1 MASRLGREAIAADP
15 VRFARRY
22 GDEADRE
29 AVALISALFAYGNV
43 KAMGAFLQK
52 LLDGLGSHPA
62 RTLRGAG
69 RLHGPGPYRFQTRRD
84 VGCFLRALGGL
95 LAEAGS
101 LENAFERHP
110 GGVEDRLEA
119 LALDL
124 RERAGKLTPGL
135 AHLLPLPSSGSA
147 CKRWWMFLR
156 WVVRPD
162 DGVDLGLWTCVSPAQ
177 LRIPVDTHIARIA
190 YALRLSTRKSPDRIF
205 SIEVTKALAAIC
217 PEDPTRYDFTLA
229 HMGILRA
236 CPRRQVASLC
246 EACSLRPH
254 CRLAKK

>member
-15 VRFARRY
+15 IRFARRY
-22 GDEADRE
+22 EDKADRE
-29 AVALISALFAYGNV
+29 AAALIGALFAYGNV
-43 KAMGAFLQK
+43 KAMGAFLDK
-52 LLDGLGSHPA
+52 LMDALGRSPSS
-62 RTLRGAG
+62 TLREG
-69 RLHGPGPYRFQTRRD
+69 RRLRVPGPYRFQTRGD
-84 VGCFLRALGGL
+84 VGRFLRALGGL
-95 LAEAGS
+95 LADAGS
-101 LENAFERHP
+101 LESSFDQHP

-119 LALDL
+119 LARDL
-124 RERAGKLTPGL
+124 RRRTGTLTPGL

-190 YALRLSTRKSPDRIF
+190 YALRLTRRKSPDRIF
-205 SIEVTKALAAIC
+205 SIEVTRALAAIC

-229 HMGILRA
+229 HMGILKA

-246 EACSLRPH
+246 KACSLRPH

>member
-1 MASRLGREAIAADP
+1 MAARIGRDALAADP

-22 GDEADRE
+22 EHGADRE
-29 AVALISALFAYGNV
+29 VVALISALFAYGNV
-43 KAMGAFLQK
+43 KSMGAFLER
-52 LLDGLGSHPA
+52 LLACLGPSPH
-62 RTLRGAG
+62 RSLMRGG
-69 RLHGPGPYRFQTRRD
+69 VKRVPGPYRFQTRRD
-84 VGCFLRALGGL
+84 VARFLDGLGAL
-95 LAEAGS
+95 LAETGS
-101 LENAFERHP
+101 LESAFE
-110 GGVEDRLEA
+110 GGARDIEDRLES
-119 LALDL
+119 LALRL
-124 RERAGKLTPGL
+124 RQLAGRLTPGL

-162 DGVDLGLWTCVSPAQ
+162 DGVDLGLWTCAGPGE

-190 YALRLSTRKSPDRIF
+190 YALRLSERRTPDRLF
-205 SIEVTKALAAIC
+205 SMEVTRALAEIC

-229 HMGILRA
+229 HMGILKA
-236 CPRRQVASLC
+236 CPRHQVASIC

>member
-22 GDEADRE
+22 KGPTDSE

-43 KAMGAFLQK
+43 KAMGTFLEN
-52 LLDGLGSHPA
+52 LLDGLGPLPA
-62 RTLRGAG
+62 ASLRDG
-69 RLHGPGPYRFQTRRD
+69 RRLRVPCPYRFQTRRD
-84 VGCFLRALGGL
+84 VGRFLRALGGL
-95 LAEAGS
+95 LAETGS
-101 LENAFERHP
+101 LEDAFNATR
-110 GGVEDRLEA
+110 GDVETKLEA
-119 LALDL
+119 LSLDL
-124 RERAGKLTPGL
+124 RRRAGRLTPGL

-147 CKRWWMFLR
+147 CKRWWMFMR

-162 DGVDLGLWTCVSPAQ
+162 DGVDLGLWTSVRPSE

-205 SIEVTKALAAIC
+205 SIEVTRALAAIC

-229 HMGILRA
+229 HMGILKA